1 MRGPAPEGPP
11 LPGGR
16 RALTRRILAFA
27 GVPFVSLIAPFL
39 FLPVL
44 ARIAGEDAWVAI
56 ALGTSAGAFAALVA
70 GLGYPTLAPPQVA
83 VADAH
88 GRRRYLATSLHAR
101 LPLWCAAA
109 AVALLVAV
117 LLAPPSHGVDAG
129 LMALASSLAGLAPT
143 WHWIGVGRVAPMLWS
158 EVLPRLAATVAAAG
172 ILLAGGP
179 VVWYPALLLAVAIL
193 GPAVVYWLV
202 AGRELL
208 VVDAAAVGRI
218 YREHPPAVIAES
230 AAGAYNALAV
240 TFVTAVAPVAAAAS
254 YVSGDRA
261 YRVGQYAV
269 SALGNALQGWTVEAG
284 AGSVPRRL
292 RVVVALH
299 AGLGVLGLL
308 AFGLLGPWLTALLF
322 GETVAIDAL
331 TAWGFGVA
339 TLGVSL
345 GTAFGR
351 IGLIVHGARHA
362 FMVCVL
368 IAAGIGVTGLIVGA
382 AIFGAAG
389 AAWGLGIAEACSAV
403 LQGVVLLVTMRAR
416 RASSPEG
423 RADRLEHRKELR

>member
-1 MRGPAPEGPP
+1 MRLA
-11 LPGGR
+11 
-16 RALTRRILAFA
+16 RRILAFA
-27 GVPFVSLIAPFL
+27 GVPFISLIAPFL

-56 ALGTSAGAFAALVA
+56 AVGTSVGAFAALVA
-70 GLGYPTLAPPQVA
+70 GLGYPTLAPPEVA
-83 VADAH
+83 VRDAQ

-117 LLAPPSHGVDAG
+117 LLAPPSHGAEAG

-158 EVLPRLAATVAAAG
+158 EVLPRLVATIMAAG
-172 ILLAGGP
+172 ILLLGGS
-179 VVWYPALLLAVAIL
+179 VIWYPALLLVVGL
-193 GPAVVYWLV
+193 VGPGVIYWVV
-202 AGRELL
+202 AGRELFA
-208 VVDAAAVGRI
+208 VDPRAVRRV

-230 AAGAYNALAV
+230 AAGAYNSLAV
-240 TFVTAVAPVAAAAS
+240 TLVAAFAPVAAAAQ

-269 SALGNALQGWTVEAG
+269 SALGNALQGWTVESGRERVAE
-284 AGSVPRRL
+284 RL
-292 RVVVALH
+292 RVVAALH
-299 AGLGVLGLL
+299 AGLGILGLL

-322 GETVAIDAL
+322 GEAVAIDGL

-351 IGLIVHGARHA
+351 IGLIVHNARRA
-362 FMVCVL
+362 FMTCVL

-382 AIFGAAG
+382 VLFGAAG

-403 LQGVVLLVTMRAR
+403 LQGGVLLAVMRWR
-416 RASSPEG
+416 RA
-423 RADRLEHRKELR
+423 AT